1 MAVTAAQMKLI
12 KSAIVLDG
20 TTNGGVK
27 GTTAVTSGVRH
38 ALFPR
43 VTRAERTAGVT
54 RYRKLF
60 LANENPDQEA
70 AYGPLVYLTY
80 PSVAGDR
87 FYLAAGTQTDTQATI
102 VATPP
107 EYTGCGQLAAPLAG
121 GETEVELQ
129 MEANDFAFIQDG
141 WLHISSHYKTGQTA
155 GSGVL
160 PGASVTFSGGAWQTA
175 GHAGDYAYPN
185 GIWLGSGVV
194 MTDDGTGTEEWL
206 KIADT
211 ATPYS
216 YTGTTVTVQLAD
228 PVANAY
234 ATATTWGSG
243 CIAGADLVPV
253 IGATTPT
260 TSAGTENNALPIVG
274 DNKGTVAETI
284 TITFSSA
291 SAFSASGTVSGSLG
305 TGSVSSAFAPVNPA
319 SGTPYFTIPANHFT
333 GTWASSDTV
342 VFATTPA
349 AQPVWLKE
357 VVPASTAASQNNVF
371 GIGYYWE

>member
-20 TTNGGVK
+20 ATNGGVK

-87 FYLAAGTQTDTQATI
+87 FYLAAGTQTDTQADI

-107 EYTGCGQLAAPLAG
+107 TYTGCGQLAAPLAG

-160 PGASVTFSGGAWQTA
+160 PGASVTFSGGAWQAA
-175 GHAGDYAYPN
+175 GHAGDYA
-185 GIWLGSGVV
+185 I
-194 MTDDGTGTEEWL
+194 
-206 KIADT
+206 
-211 ATPYS
+211 
-216 YTGTTVTVQLAD
+216 
-228 PVANAY
+228 
-234 ATATTWGSG
+234 
-243 CIAGADLVPV
+243 
-253 IGATTPT
+253 PT
-260 TSAGTENNALPIVG
+260 
-274 DNKGTVAETI
+274 
-284 TITFSSA
+284 
-291 SAFSASGTVSGSLG
+291 ASG
-305 TGSVSSAFAPVNPA
+305 
-319 SGTPYFTIPANHFT
+319 
-333 GTWASSDTV
+333 WA
-342 VFATTPA
+342 A
-349 AQPVWLKE
+349 AW
-357 VVPASTAASQNNVF
+357 S
-371 GIGYYWE
+371 